1 MSVRHPVHPRPGAVS
16 VRMPA
21 TVALV
26 VAGLAATGGAAAS
39 SDYALTIYSPADAAP
54 LFDGSMDFEPPP
66 GYAIVRERRSSRIGA
81 ERGTLTLHGFPRYL
95 DPSALSVALEHG
107 QVLSQRFD
115 VEPQHSERWLE
126 RSLGRQVTV
135 EQTAGGQLNVLTGE
149 LLSASLPL
157 TLRMDD
163 GSVVSINDYS
173 RIRLPAPAGGGNSTA
188 QVRLAVQDARAG
200 SQALTLT
207 YPTAGLA
214 WRAEYVLKLT
224 AGGRCRLDFSGLA
237 ELVNRSG
244 HDFVGASVKLVA
256 GEPPFAGAAAIA
268 DRAGDSGS
276 AGVHAGQQS
285 AYPLPLPVDLVDGGS
300 QQVALLPALRQARCS
315 REHLYAGMPLRA
327 IAGRV
332 PITDPAFGIGGEQRV
347 HHSVRFAPGHDSPL
361 PEGRVRVLEE
371 DLRDG
376 TLEFAGEQSIGPV
389 ATGGWLDIGTGPAAD
404 LAGRRSVSDFRLD
417 PAGGGMAETV
427 RVRLRNRG
435 EAAARVRVREHL
447 YRWPR
452 WRISDAEPA
461 HVANDRDSIDF
472 LVEVPAN
479 GEAAVSYR
487 VRYQWTEGFQ

>member
-1 MSVRHPVHPRPGAVS
+1 MSVCRSVNPRPGAVPG
-16 VRMPA
+16 RLPA

-26 VAGLAATGGAAAS
+26 VVVLAATGAAGAN

-66 GYAIVRERRSSRIGA
+66 GYAIVRERRNSRIGA

-135 EQTAGGQLNVLTGE
+135 EQTGGGQLNEITGE

-157 TLRMDD
+157 TLRMED

-173 RIRLPAPAGGGNSTA
+173 RIRLPAPTGGGNSIA

-207 YPTAGLA
+207 YPTSGLA

-256 GEPPFAGAAAIA
+256 GEPPFAGATAII
-268 DRAGDSGS
+268 DPTGDSGS
-276 AGVHAGQQS
+276 ARAGPPT
-285 AYPLPLPVDLVDGGS
+285 YPLPLPVDLVDGGS
-300 QQVALLPALRQARCS
+300 QQVALLPALREARCS

-327 IAGRV
+327 VAGRV
-332 PITDPAFGIGGEQRV
+332 PITDPAFGSGGERRV
-347 HHSVRFAPGHDSPL
+347 HHSVRFAPGHDSAL

-376 TLEFAGEQSIGPV
+376 TLEFAGEQTIGPV
-389 ATGGWLDIGTGPAAD
+389 APGGWLDIGTGPVAGLAAQ
-404 LAGRRSVSDFRLD
+404 RTVSGFRLD
-417 PAGGGMAETV
+417 PAGGGMDESV
-427 RVRLRNRG
+427 RVLLRNRG
-435 EAAARVRVREHL
+435 EDAARVRVREHL

-452 WRISDAEPA
+452 WRISDAAPA
-461 HVANDRDSIDF
+461 HVPHDRDSIDF

-487 VRYQWTEGFQ
+487 VHYQWTEGFQ